1 MMIAR
6 DSNDREPGEGDSAS
20 LVRNMKVKSAATMPE
35 AKLPETGKYALPP
48 QLRRFEGPLVDWRT
62 RSAAWFDLLVRDF
75 GVVRLLWKN
84 RRQYGPMGWRSN
96 QPMPWDI
103 GWAARHGIRSILNL
117 RHDAPNHGGHAL
129 AREKAEALGIA
140 YETLIDV
147 PVFSRTAPPG
157 EHLLAIAERLRRLPR
172 PLLVHC
178 KSGADRA
185 GFIAALDRIVTQGA
199 SVRAAKDEL
208 SLRHLHIRSSR
219 AGILDAVFEAYLAA
233 CPDEARPFLDWVRD
247 DYDAEALMAGFK
259 AKGLADFVD
268 RFVLRHE

>member
-1 MMIAR
+1 
-6 DSNDREPGEGDSAS
+6 
-20 LVRNMKVKSAATMPE
+20 MPE
-35 AKLPETGKYALPP
+35 ADAPPPGKYALPP
-48 QLRRFEGPLVDWRT
+48 KLRRFEGPLADGRA
-62 RSAAWFDLLVRDF
+62 RFSAWYDLLVRDF

-84 RRQYGPMGWRSN
+84 RKQYGPTGWRSN

-103 GWAARHGIRSILNL
+103 AWAARNGIRSVLNA

-129 AREKAEALGIA
+129 AREAAERLGIT
-140 YETLIDV
+140 YDTLVDI
-147 PVFSRTAPPG
+147 PVFSRMAPPR
-157 EHLLAIAERLRRLPR
+157 EHLLEIAERLKTLPR
-172 PLLVHC
+172 PMLVHC

-185 GFIAALDRIVTQGA
+185 GFIAAFDRIVTQGA
-199 SVRAAKDEL
+199 TVREAANEL

-233 CPDEARPFLDWVRD
+233 YPDEAKPFMDWVRD
-247 DYDAEALMAGFK
+247 EYDADALMAGFK